1 MKAILEVPSLGGGHS
16 VQEAEVRINPMPARP
31 RPSARR
37 TDYQVQYRGV
47 WFRVERLPSGAMF
60 FGHAVGR
67 IRVSIKRE
75 D

>member
-1 MKAILEVPSLGGGHS
+1 MKAILEAPSGATF
-16 VQEAEVRINPMPARP
+16 EAEARLMPMPARP
-31 RPSARR
+31 RPSRKA
-37 TDYQVQYRGV
+37 TDYQVEYRGK

-60 FGHAVGR
+60 FTHAVGR